1 MAGTA
6 KIVMIPIDI
15 DIKEFIDRV
24 AAKFAVTTRR
34 LKCTFREEDGSMMD
48 LSDQD
53 ELETLI
59 ELAKEDA
66 KLNRRE
72 FGRAEVCH
80 SIRFHPPGPRKANAY
95 LGYMYCMRLLLLSH
109 CIYVVWNFWS
119 LSDLGHFSDGG
130 TDLHRR

>member
-1 MAGTA
+1 MGDTA
-6 KIVMIPIDI
+6 KVVMIPVDI

-24 AAKFAVTTRR
+24 ASKFAVSTRR
-34 LKCTFREEDGSMMD
+34 LRCTFSEEDGSMMD

-72 FGRAEVCH
+72 FGRAEVQTPD
-80 SIRFHPPGPRKANAY
+80 SSPYIRLMEH
-95 LGYMYCMRLLLLSH
+95 
-109 CIYVVWNFWS
+109 
-119 LSDLGHFSDGG
+119 
-130 TDLHRR
+130 

>member
-1 MAGTA
+1 MGDIA

-15 DIKEFIDRV
+15 EINEFIDRV
-24 AAKFAVTTRR
+24 AGKFGVSTRR
-34 LKCTFREEDGSMMD
+34 LRCTFKEEDGSMMD

-72 FGRAEVCH
+72 FGRAEV
-80 SIRFHPPGPRKANAY
+80 
-95 LGYMYCMRLLLLSH
+95 LSPNSSPLDW
-109 CIYVVWNFWS
+109 IK
-119 LSDLGHFSDGG
+119 G
-130 TDLHRR
+130 

>member
-6 KIVMIPIDI
+6 KIVMIPTDI

-80 SIRFHPPGPRKANAY
+80 PIHI
-95 LGYMYCMRLLLLSH
+95 LGQRLMMTRLHVLHEVTYTFKLHSRVLL
-109 CIYVVWNFWS
+109 FWS
-119 LSDLGHFSDGG
+119 LLDWGHFSGAG
-130 TDLHRR
+130 TNLHRR

>member
-1 MAGTA
+1 
-6 KIVMIPIDI
+6 
-15 DIKEFIDRV
+15 
-24 AAKFAVTTRR
+24 
-34 LKCTFREEDGSMMD
+34 MMD

-80 SIRFHPPGPRKANAY
+80 PIRFHPPGPRK
-95 LGYMYCMRLLLLSH
+95 G
-109 CIYVVWNFWS
+109 
-119 LSDLGHFSDGG
+119 
-130 TDLHRR
+130 